1 MAASN
6 KLKTSQMAVCLK
18 AIKDYVDMDE
28 AKVTKAEQN
37 QIKAKAKIAV
47 EQLPTLCSIET
58 QDAPVNGCKLTQIAL
73 GSQDFLMNAC
83 ASKKPAMGGY

>member
-1 MAASN
+1 
-6 KLKTSQMAVCLK
+6 
-18 AIKDYVDMDE
+18 YVDMDE

-58 QDAPVNGCKLTQIAL
+58 QDAPVNGCAVKGYPAIPPHSTET
-73 GSQDFLMNAC
+73 QDFLMNAC
-83 ASKKPAMGGY
+83 KRNQPML